1 MIGLNFA
8 DEGEAN
14 AFSRAINER
23 LAVKQRRREGKS
35 YIIFSGTV
43 YNNSL
48 PSV

>member
-35 YIIFSGTV
+35 HIFYSGTV
-43 YNNSL
+43 HINSL
-48 PSV
+48 PSA